1 MKLDASKQL
10 AGGSRSST
18 AGAIITKITP
28 GEMSESTIR
37 YRHETNP
44 QSTLFRVSSASPR
57 PLRLRREN
65 RAPGAWPSAWLTELM
80 APVGFLKGLLVLR
93 HLFLLRQLGRRF
105 CRRHLQHLLAQGT
118 GLFLLRRGFLEL
130 RFTTT
135 GVTLHIN
142 HGQKGCPKA
151 PPRQPLGRR
160 IIDLPTTGVGS
171 PLFLP

>member
-1 MKLDASKQL
+1 MKLEASKQL

-18 AGAIITKITP
+18 AGAIITKINP

-57 PLRLRREN
+57 TLRLRREN
-65 RAPGAWPSAWLTELM
+65 RGARRLAKRLANRVDGP
-80 APVGFLKGLLVLR
+80 GFLKCLLLLR

-105 CRRHLQHLLAQGT
+105 CRRHLQHLVAQGT
-118 GLFLLRRGFLEL
+118 GLFLVRRGFLEL

-135 GVTLHIN
+135 GVILHIN
-142 HGQKGCPKA
+142 HGQKGCQKA
-151 PPRQPLGRR
+151 PPRHPLARR